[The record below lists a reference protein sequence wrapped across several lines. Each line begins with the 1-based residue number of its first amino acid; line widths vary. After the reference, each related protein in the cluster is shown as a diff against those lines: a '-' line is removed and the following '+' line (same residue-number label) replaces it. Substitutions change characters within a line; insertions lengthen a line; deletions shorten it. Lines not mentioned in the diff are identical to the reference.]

1 MVDRSKSD
9 SGGIAAH
16 LLSDERLLEER
27 RIAGAAVGV
36 TDRRLVVCSADGTGD
51 IRAVD
56 RTSVRAVE
64 FRSSNDRDQLL
75 PAALWAGLGVF
86 LLVGGGFLPSGGL
99 FRPIDPP
106 SAVGLD
112 GLFEAVNR
120 SIALLSYLEPRF
132 SPWPPCRSS
141 GPAIGFCGTSGAGR
155 TSSRWPSLAASRF
168 EFRLRTPR
176 NRPPNSDRCWP
187 SATTDHRPTAVA
199 DISGERLR
207 RLPNRSKL

>member
-1 MVDRSKSD
+1 MVDRPRGD
-9 SGGIAAH
+9 SGGVAAH

-27 RIAGAAVGV
+27 RVAGAAVGV

-75 PAALWAGLGVF
+75 SAALWAGLGVF

-99 FRPIDPP
+99 FRPVDPP
-106 SAVGLD
+106 STVGFD

-120 SIALLSYLEPRF
+120 LIALLSYLDTAF
-132 SPWPPCRSS
+132 
-141 GPAIGFCGTSGAGR
+141 
-155 TSSRWPSLAASRF
+155 L
-168 EFRLRTPR
+168 
-176 NRPPNSDRCWP
+176 
-187 SATTDHRPTAVA
+187 AVA
-199 DISGERLR
+199 ALSFVWAGYRLLRYVRSRENVLEVAVAGGESIRVPAPDSPEQAAELR
-207 RLPNRSKL
+207 SMLAVDDD